1 LTFDAEHP
9 DRPGNA
15 SDGCTRV
22 LDALAATGARAT
34 FFVQGR
40 WAWARPAEARRI
52 AADGHLVGLHCHS
65 HVPYPW
71 LTPAGVAADLAQ
83 GRSRWTNSTGPRWPR
98 CTWPP
103 TAGRRAPAPA
113 SRGWRP
119 ESVAWQAHRD
129 GRGLGH
135 HRGRGRAGPAG
146 AGTVGPAQLD
156 ALVQADG
163 VPLAERPALPGG
175 ERHRPGPL
183 GRPGADQHQRAVGA
197 GVGDGEGPAVQL
209 EADVIAADP
218 AGALLVEV
226 LGER

>member
-1 LTFDAEHP
+1 MTPRVALTFDAEHP

-83 GRSRWTNSTGPRWPR
+83 GRAAVTEACGVDPAPWFRLPYGLGAGDATVGGLLADAGFAHVDMSVNTGDWCTCVRPEGLTAAVLAAVER
-98 CTWPP
+98 CAGAAVLLHHTWPAVTGEALP
-103 TAGRRAPAPA
+103 VTIEALRRAGAELVTVDELDRA
-113 SRGWRP
+113 EVATLHLAADSR
-119 ESVAWQAHRD
+119 
-129 GRGLGH
+129 
-135 HRGRGRAGPAG
+135 
-146 AGTVGPAQLD
+146 T
-156 ALVQADG
+156 
-163 VPLAERPALPGG
+163 
-175 ERHRPGPL
+175 
-183 GRPGADQHQRAVGA
+183 PGACTCQ
-197 GVGDGEGPAVQL
+197 PWL
-209 EADVIAADP
+209 AA
-218 AGALLVEV
+218 
-226 LGER
+226 